1 MIFNVNMIFILLMC
15 VISAWM
21 AGILTVA
28 AFAKG
33 NEYWAGVFAGIL
45 FSLYCGIA
53 LICYVSE
60 HPL

>member
-1 MIFNVNMIFILLMC
+1 MVIFKLLMC

-28 AFAKG
+28 AVTEQGKG
-33 NEYWAGVFAGIL
+33 YWAGVFAGIL

-53 LICYVSE
+53 LIGYVSE

>member
-1 MIFNVNMIFILLMC
+1 MIFILLMC

-28 AFAKG
+28 AFTKG

-53 LICYVSE
+53 LIGYVSE